1 MNKLKKQHPE
11 LIYTWIPRKYE
22 AKDISDF
29 YKMYKREKTLNLI
42 KEFVIWLK
50 NHKNS

>member
-1 MNKLKKQHPE
+1 MKRQKEKHPE

-29 YKMYKREKTLNLI
+29 YKIYGRKKTQELI
-42 KEFVIWLK
+42 KEFLIWLK
-50 NHKNS
+50 NRKN